1 MNRLTVRI
9 NFGKV
14 SGCKSAGCPNGSG
27 VCNKMLSYF
36 NIYPLVQHKYKYK
49 EEEII
54 FYNTNLN
61 NENWKLSENSYIFSI
76 LKTDERLK
84 DSQAEDGIRDARE

>member
-27 VCNKMLSYF
+27 VCIQAINLYYEKLNKSKSTDDMPEETKYEDIWDTSDE
-36 NIYPLVQHKYKYK
+36 NIK
-49 EEEII
+49 EASKSLLEILEDNEKKIDFI
-54 FYNTNLN
+54 FQ
-61 NENWKLSENSYIFSI
+61 F
-76 LKTDERLK
+76 
-84 DSQAEDGIRDARE
+84 